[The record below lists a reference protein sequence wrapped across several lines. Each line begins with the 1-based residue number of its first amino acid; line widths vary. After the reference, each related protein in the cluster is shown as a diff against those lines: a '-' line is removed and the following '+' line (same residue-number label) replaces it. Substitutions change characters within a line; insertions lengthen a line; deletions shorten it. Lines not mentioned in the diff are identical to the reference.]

1 MLIMSDTFFFCFL
14 IFAFISVFVL
24 DLYSF
29 VLGLRAKKLQRHIEE
44 QLLDIKDN
52 DDGENKKC

>member
-1 MLIMSDTFFFCFL
+1 MSDTFFFCFL

-29 VLGLRAKKLQRHIEE
+29 VLGLRAKKLQKHIEK
-44 QLLDIKDN
+44 QLLDIDEN
-52 DDGENKKC
+52 DKGEDKNC